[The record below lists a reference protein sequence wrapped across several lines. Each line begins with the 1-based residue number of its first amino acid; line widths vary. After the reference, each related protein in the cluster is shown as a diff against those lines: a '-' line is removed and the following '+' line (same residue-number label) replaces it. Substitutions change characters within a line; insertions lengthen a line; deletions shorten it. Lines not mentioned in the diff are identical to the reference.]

1 MRLKRSRNSDV
12 MKKTTLCYIEK
23 DNQYL
28 MLHRIK
34 KENDANK
41 DKWIGIG
48 GHFEEGETP
57 EQCVL
62 REVKEEAGLTLTS
75 FRLRGLI
82 DFVSDRWE
90 REWMYLFTAD
100 GFEREDTDG
109 ENLTDLPDC
118 DEGRLEWVDKDRII
132 ELKLWEGDNIFL
144 NLLGMRDEYFDLR
157 LVYEGE
163 KLTEAVLDGEAL
175 ELFDICDDEGE
186 PTGQTRERSVV
197 HRYGTP
203 HRTAHVWVVRDCP
216 DGTVDILLQKRSDHK
231 DSYPG
236 CYDISS
242 AGHIPAG
249 CDMKESALRELS
261 EELGIVASEEELEWV
276 GRVEHRFHGA
286 FHGRPFHD
294 VELSNVY
301 VYRKPVEA
309 DLLSLQESEVASVR
323 WMNLRECIRAVRDKA
338 LPNCLIPEELDM
350 LWEVLCGGKRP

>member
-1 MRLKRSRNSDV
+1 

-34 KENDANK
+34 KEKDANK

-62 REVKEEAGLTLTS
+62 REVTEQTGLTLTS
-75 FRLRGLI
+75 YRLRGLI

-90 REWMYLFTAD
+90 REEMYLFTAD
-100 GFEREDTDG
+100 GLSMTESYDE
-109 ENLTDLPDC
+109 LPDC
-118 DEGRLEWVDKDRII
+118 DEGQLEWADKDRII

-144 NLLGMRDEYFDLR
+144 NLLDVRDEYFDLR

-163 KLTEAVLDGEAL
+163 KLVEAVLDRQEM
-175 ELFDICDDEGE
+175 ELFDICDEEGE
-186 PTGQTRERSVV
+186 PTGQSRERSVV

-203 HRTAHVWVVRDCP
+203 HRTAHVWITRKNP
-216 DGTVDILLQKRSDHK
+216 DGSVEILLQKRSADK
-231 DSYPG
+231 DSFPG

-249 CDMKESALRELS
+249 CDVKESALRELS
-261 EELGIVASEEELEWV
+261 EELGIKAEPEDLEYV
-276 GRVEHRFHGA
+276 GKVKTEFHGE
-286 FHGRPFHD
+286 FHGRPFHN
-294 VELSNVY
+294 VEISTVY
-301 VYRKPVEA
+301 LYQKPVE
-309 DLLSLQESEVASVR
+309 ESELTLQTSEVESVC
-323 WMNLRECIRAVRDKA
+323 WMELQECIRAVKEKKM
-338 LPNCLIPEELDM
+338 PNCLIPEELELLAGAFGLAD
-350 LWEVLCGGKRP
+350 K